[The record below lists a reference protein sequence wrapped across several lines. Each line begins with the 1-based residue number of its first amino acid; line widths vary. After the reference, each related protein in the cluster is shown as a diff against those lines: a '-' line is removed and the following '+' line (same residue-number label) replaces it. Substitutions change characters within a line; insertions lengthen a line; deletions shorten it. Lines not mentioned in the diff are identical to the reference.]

1 MADDKKKEDQGGE
14 GKKKKGLP
22 AIVMIAIGAIVGGAG
37 VVFAIPPKTV
47 EKIAPPPVF
56 EEVHV
61 THPDLIQHAFNPKQ
75 RSGKG
80 VAKISFK
87 FVYTVVQDV
96 AKKDV
101 EHTAFEL
108 IKQNWDRATG
118 NSLTLLRS
126 RSYAELNSAAG
137 TKILEHDLMQLLTNT
152 LFPGEHPIAQV
163 TEVIWKD
170 WLLQ

>member
-1 MADDKKKEDQGGE
+1 MADDKKKEDQGDD

-37 VVFAIPPKTV
+37 VAFAIPSKTIETV
-47 EKIAPPPVF
+47 APPPVF

-61 THPDLIQHAFNPKQ
+61 MHPDLIQHAFNPRQ

-80 VAKISFK
+80 VAKIAFK

-101 EHTAFEL
+101 EHAAFQQIEE
-108 IKQNWDRATG
+108 NWARAKG
-118 NSLTLLRS
+118 DSLTLLRS
-126 RSYAELNSAAG
+126 RSYEELNSAEG
-137 TKILEHDLMQLLTNT
+137 TKILEHDLLELLSHT
-152 LFPGEHPIAQV
+152 LFPGEHPTARV
-163 TEVIWKD
+163 TEVIWEE